1 MSKLIY
7 FVDDDRMILHLLEYT
22 FSGRDD
28 YHVKSFRKGEDC
40 LMALNNNPDLIV
52 LDHSYIVPDSSYK
65 TGLQLL
71 TDIRKSNAKIPV
83 IVLTG
88 EQSDVLRAEYDKYN
102 VLKFVTKN
110 EFFIDTLIEEF
121 NKFFTS

>member
-28 YHVKSFRKGEDC
+28 YEVKSFRKGEDC
-40 LMALNNNPDLIV
+40 LLALNNNPDLIV
-52 LDHSYIVPDSSYK
+52 LDHSYAIPDSTYS

-71 TDIRKSNAKIPV
+71 GDIRKMNADIPV
-83 IVLTG
+83 IILTG
-88 EQSDVLRAEYDKYN
+88 EQSADLKGEYQKHN
-102 VLKFVTKN
+102 VLQFITKD
-110 EFFIDTLIEEF
+110 EFFIDTLIEELKKHF
-121 NKFFTS
+121 EN